1 MKTPTASHYLHG
13 LLAPN
18 GASDGDGWCV
28 AEESNVDARGG
39 ETGACGGDG
48 QVACGLCG
56 AGEGGAWR
64 VRQEACIR
72 AARTYG
78 IQHSAFSIQHD
89 RATPLHAHGHESAMQ
104 PTGTFSATRDVHTT
118 RTPPLLSYHEQREYH
133 ERRTHTTTHTRTR
146 LHHTRPPTHQHTFVL
161 RPSPHHA
168 APTHH

>member
-78 IQHSAFSIQHD
+78 IQHSAFSIQH
-89 RATPLHAHGHESAMQ
+89 SA
-104 PTGTFSATRDVHTT
+104 FSTIVPRHC
-118 RTPPLLSYHEQREYH
+118 
-133 ERRTHTTTHTRTR
+133 THTAMNLPCNPLAHSWQIHGR
-146 LHHTRPPTHQHTFVL
+146 VL
-161 RPSPHHA
+161 FRSENPALAKHPKQVLVRVKRCKA
-168 APTHH
+168 GIRIG